1 MRKERTALED
11 KKIVE
16 LYLKR
21 EEDAI
26 RQTSE
31 KYGKRLRSLSY
42 GIVADRQTAEEC
54 ENDTY
59 LTAWNSIPPHEPRDY
74 LYAFLARITRHI
86 SLSCCRNRSRLK
98 RSALICEL
106 SLDLEECI
114 PAPNDTE
121 CQINDMLFQSAVNGF
136 LATLTAEKRNVFLR
150 RYWYFDSIA
159 AISQRFTLSESK
171 VKTMLFRTRNQ
182 LKQYLE
188 KEGYLL

>member
-1 MRKERTALED
+1 MED
-11 KKIVE
+11 AKIVE

-21 EEDAI
+21 EEEAI
-26 RQTSE
+26 RQTSD
-31 KYGKRLRSLSY
+31 KYGKRLRSLAY
-42 GIVADRQTAEEC
+42 GIVGEQQTAEEC

-59 LTAWNSIPPHEPRDY
+59 FIAWNSIPPQEPRDY

-86 SLSCCRNRSRLK
+86 SLNCCRNRSRLK

-106 SLDLEECI
+106 SRELEECI

-121 CQINDMLFQSAVNGF
+121 CQISDKLFQHAVNDF
-136 LATLTAEKRNVFLR
+136 LSTLSEEKRNVFLR
-150 RYWYFDSIA
+150 RYWYFDSIIT
-159 AISQRFTLSESK
+159 ISKHFALSESK

-188 KEGYLL
+188 KEGYFL